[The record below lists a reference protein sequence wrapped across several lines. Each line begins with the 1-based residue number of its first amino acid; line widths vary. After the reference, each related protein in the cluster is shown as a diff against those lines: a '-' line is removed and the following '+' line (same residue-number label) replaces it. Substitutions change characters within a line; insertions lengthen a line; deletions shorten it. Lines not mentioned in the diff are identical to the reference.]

1 MISEYKKGYPQNPNS
16 INDMINNDVLDSS
29 LDNLKMDPYCCV
41 DDNFDEIGEQEI
53 GIIID
58 SNLQVEN
65 PLNFA
70 KLKYDNPNKISNM
83 KSIRQRLKPL
93 NRSSKK
99 NSKICEMKIIGKSKT
114 PSRVRI
120 EYFKRNRK
128 RIEKTLIEC
137 KI

>member
-29 LDNLKMDPYCCV
+29 LDNLKMDPYCCI
-41 DDNFDEIGEQEI
+41 DGTFDENGVQEI
-53 GIIID
+53 GLIID

-65 PLNFA
+65 PLKFA
-70 KLKYDNPNKISNM
+70 KLKYDNPNKINNM
-83 KSIRQRLKPL
+83 KSIRQRLNPL
-93 NRSSKK
+93 NGNSKK
-99 NSKICEMKIIGKSKT
+99 NSKICEMNIIGKSKT
-114 PSRVRI
+114 PSRLRI